1 MKICFF
7 EVTEYEKNRFKQKFT
22 DDDVY
27 FFCESIQDVNISNF
41 TDVEAISVFVHS
53 KLSGDILKK
62 LPNLKIIATRSTG
75 IDHVDAQYCANNNI
89 AIKNVPLYGENTVA
103 EHTFALIL
111 SLSRKIHK
119 SYVRSI
125 HGNFSSVG
133 IQGFDLQNKTIGIIG
148 GGRIGLHVARMAKS
162 FGMHVRVYDIKQ
174 DAFLAE
180 LINFKYVTLEELLR
194 QSDIISL
201 HVPLNKYTEHMI
213 NDESLKMVKPG
224 AILIN
229 TARGGLVDTDS
240 LLDALDKGILSGAG
254 LDVIEGEEYLME
266 ENLAYSPI
274 EKANKII
281 SSSKRLLENENVVM
295 TPHNAFNSIEAVN
308 RIIDTTINNLTNNE
322 KVNSEK

>member
-1 MKICFF
+1 MKIYIFETTEHEKERISKAIPNVDICFF
-7 EVTEYEKNRFKQKFT
+7 EDTLQEVDIKKYN
-22 DDDVY
+22 DA
-27 FFCESIQDVNISNF
+27 
-41 TDVEAISVFVHS
+41 EAISVFVHS
-53 KLSGDILKK
+53 KVSKDILEK
-62 LPNLKIIATRSTG
+62 LPNLKLIATRSTG
-75 IDHVDAQYCANNNI
+75 IDHIDNDYCSEHNI
-89 AIKNVPLYGENTVA
+89 DVRNVPLYGENTVA

-125 HGNFSSVG
+125 KGNFSSEG
-133 IQGFDLQNKTIGIIG
+133 LQGFDLQDKTIGVIG

-174 DAFLAE
+174 DDFIAE
-180 LINFKYVTLEELLR
+180 LINFKYVTLKELLK

-213 NDESLKMVKPG
+213 NKDSLKLVKRG
-224 AILIN
+224 ALLIN

-240 LLDALDKGILSGAG
+240 LIEALEDGTLSGAG

-266 ENLAYSPI
+266 ENLVNSPI
-274 EKANKII
+274 EEASKII
-281 SSSKRLLENENVVM
+281 ASSQKLLENENVVM

-308 RIIDTTINNLTNNE
+308 RIIDKTILNLMNN
-322 KVNSEK
+322 